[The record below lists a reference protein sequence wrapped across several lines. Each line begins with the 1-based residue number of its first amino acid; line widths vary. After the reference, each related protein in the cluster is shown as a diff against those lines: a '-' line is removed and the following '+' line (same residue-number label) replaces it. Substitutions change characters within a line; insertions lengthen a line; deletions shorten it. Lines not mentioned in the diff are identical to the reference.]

1 MRGERG
7 ALGGLFCSAKN
18 VTGFQNL
25 FFGDAFEMEPE
36 RPAGRRPHVKPEA
49 GKSEIQGSFPF
60 GYGVGMTTEGMTI
73 GRVPEGQKQ
82 PVGEA
87 GFSSPTGW
95 FFALV

>member
-60 GYGVGMTTEGMTI
+60 GYAQGQDDDRGYD
-73 GRVPEGQKQ
+73 GRT
-82 PVGEA
+82 
-87 GFSSPTGW
+87 SS
-95 FFALV
+95 